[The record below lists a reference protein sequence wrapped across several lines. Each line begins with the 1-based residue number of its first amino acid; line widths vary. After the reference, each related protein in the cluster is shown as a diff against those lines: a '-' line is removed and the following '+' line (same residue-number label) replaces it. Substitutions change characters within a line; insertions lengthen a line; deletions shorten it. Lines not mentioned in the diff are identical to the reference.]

1 MKAYAAR
8 RSGEP
13 VRYEHTRPFFVPDNL
28 EALHGPTSGTVT
40 LPIHLDWSA
49 SNTYILSNPRRV
61 RSLYSTVIQQATSEE
76 ELQTYLDCD
85 TLRREWRGAAHAPL
99 CAGRVGGT
107 VSGPRSRLPFSGES
121 RRYSAWHL
129 NRMDLRGKAGKLYR
143 RTRSSTGRP
152 MTSTTIRRLRT
163 KR

>member
-13 VRYEHTRPFFVPDNL
+13 VRYEHTRPFFVPDDL
-28 EALHGPTSGTVT
+28 ETLQGPTSGVVT

-76 ELQTYLDCD
+76 ELRTYLDCG
-85 TLRREWRGAAHAPL
+85 TLRREWRGLRMPPYVRAVWEARFPDLAA
-99 CAGRVGGT
+99 
-107 VSGPRSRLPFSGES
+107 
-121 RRYSAWHL
+121 
-129 NRMDLRGKAGKLYR
+129 
-143 RTRSSTGRP
+143 
-152 MTSTTIRRLRT
+152 
-163 KR
+163 